1 MESAAIYRTIW
12 RWHFYAGL
20 FVIPF
25 VILLSVTG
33 AIYLFK
39 PQIELWEEGRWSAR
53 VVTARIAAD
62 ADAQVAAALSA
73 VSGSQVRNYRLPRSS
88 EAPAAITVDVANGG
102 QREVFVMPDGT
113 VAAVVDPEARIS
125 AFVARLHGSL
135 LAGRAGGILVELAG
149 SWAIVMTLTGLY
161 LWWPK
166 SANGRWRAAGVLWP
180 RLGRGSAALWRD
192 LHAVTGIWVAGLV
205 LVLLLTALPWTDV
218 WANGFRLLRAE
229 MGWTASG
236 PQDWKSGGPV
246 HVHVAREQL
255 KVPVPTGQFTWNDM
269 VVRAR
274 REALPHPALVIPPF
288 AANRFGPANG
298 YEWKLTS
305 EAQNRPLIRS
315 IFIDPETGAE
325 IRRTGFRDKHV
336 IDQVINYGIAWH
348 EGQLFGLANQLIG
361 LATALAMLVMAIS
374 GFILWRHRHPGQG
387 LGAPLA
393 VLPRRHMR
401 LATPITLALAAMLPL
416 LAASLVA
423 MLLLEKL
430 VIQRLPRVAYWLGVP
445 APTATRR
452 G

>member
-39 PQIELWEEGRWSAR
+39 PQIELWEEGRWSAG
-53 VVTARIAAD
+53 VATATVAAN
-62 ADAQVAAALSA
+62 ADAQVASALSA
-73 VSGSQVRNYRLPRSS
+73 VPGSRVRNYRLPRSS
-88 EAPAAITVDVANGG
+88 GAPAAITVDVADGG

-113 VAAVVDPEARIS
+113 VAAIVDPQARIS

-135 LAGRAGGILVELAG
+135 LAGRAGGILVELAA
-149 SWAIVMTLTGLY
+149 SWAIVMILTGLY
-161 LWWPK
+161 LWWPR
-166 SANGRWRAAGVLWP
+166 SATGRWRAAGVLWP
-180 RLGRGSAALWRD
+180 RLGRGSATLWRD
-192 LHAVTGIWVAGLV
+192 LHAVTGIWAAGFA

-218 WANGFRLLRAE
+218 WSNGFRLLRAE
-229 MGWTASG
+229 MDWTASG
-236 PQDWKSGGPV
+236 PQDWKSGAPAHDHGAPEQIKAPAPNGP
-246 HVHVAREQL
+246 L
-255 KVPVPTGQFTWNDM
+255 TWNDI
-269 VVRAR
+269 VIRAR
-274 REALPHPALVIPPF
+274 REALPYPALVNPPF
-288 AANRFGPANG
+288 AANRFGPPNG
-298 YEWKLTS
+298 NEWKLTS
-305 EAQNRPLIRS
+305 ETQNRPLIRT

-361 LATALAMLVMAIS
+361 LATALAMLVMAVS
-374 GFILWRHRHPGQG
+374 GFILWRRRHPGRG
-387 LGAPLA
+387 LGAPPPA
-393 VLPRRHMR
+393 LPPRHMR
-401 LATPITLALAAMLPL
+401 LVTAITLALAAMLPL

-430 VIQRLPRVAYWLGVP
+430 VFQRLPRVANWLGVP
-445 APTATRR
+445 APAAIRR